1 MRDKQD
7 GKPMATAASRVFH
20 HLFNARE
27 ARTKQELSR
36 ELGLSL
42 PTIYQAIDQLEKQ
55 GLIAPTE
62 ERSSTGGRRATAF
75 SINPSSAV
83 AIGASCTGTQIR
95 LIAVNLLGTTALRAE
110 APCPPGT
117 LRTLRDTLR
126 HEIEEFSLSP
136 ELASRE
142 ILGVGIALPA
152 IVDPTARTV
161 SHAGVLELGDFAI
174 DDLIAGLPYPTLVDN
189 DANCGGFSEWSPGRT
204 SENLVY
210 LSLEQG
216 VGGAILINGDPFA
229 GMHGRSGEFGHI
241 CVETGGRA
249 CACGKR
255 GCLEAYCSAARLST
269 DMGCDLGTFFSRLAA
284 GGDAERERWEEFAEH
299 LTRGIAAIHMALD
312 TDIVIGGLLAQYL
325 PAHLGDICRRVQAL
339 DPFSG
344 GGPYVRIARHP
355 HRGVPLGAALKV
367 VARFI
372 ASV

>member
-1 MRDKQD
+1 MRDKQG
-7 GKPMATAASRVFH
+7 GKPTATATSRVFH

-36 ELGLSL
+36 ELCLSL

-55 GLIAPTE
+55 ELIAPAE

-95 LIAVNLLGTTALRAE
+95 LIAVNLLGSTVLRAE

-117 LRTLRDTLR
+117 LHALRTALRR
-126 HEIEEFSLSP
+126 EVEAFCQSP
-136 ELASRE
+136 ELIARE
-142 ILGVGIALPA
+142 VLGVGIALPA
-152 IVDPTARTV
+152 IIDPTAQTV
-161 SHAGVLELGDFAI
+161 SHAGVLEVDDFPI

-189 DANCGGFSEWSPGRT
+189 DANCGGFSEWFPSRT
-204 SENLVY
+204 NENLVY

-229 GMHGRSGEFGHI
+229 GTHGRSGEFGHI
-241 CVETGGRA
+241 CVEAGGRT

-269 DMGCDLGTFFSRLAA
+269 DMGCDLDTFFGRLAA

-299 LTRGIAAIHMALD
+299 LARGIATIHMAFD

-325 PAHLGDICRRVQAL
+325 PAHLNDIRRRVQTL
-339 DPFSG
+339 DPFASDEQ
-344 GGPYVRIARHP
+344 YVRIARHP

-367 VARFI
+367 IARFI

>member
-7 GKPMATAASRVFH
+7 GKTTATAASRVFH

-42 PTIYQAIDQLEKQ
+42 PTIYQGIEQLEER
-55 GLIAPTE
+55 GLIAPAE

-75 SINPSSAV
+75 SVNPSSTV

-95 LIAVNLLGTTALRAE
+95 LIAVNLLGATVLRAE
-110 APCPPGT
+110 APCPPGA

-126 HEIEEFSLSP
+126 REVEAFCENP
-136 ELASRE
+136 ELMARE
-142 ILGVGIALPA
+142 VLGVGIALPA
-152 IVDPTARTV
+152 IVDPAAQTV
-161 SHAGVLELGDFAI
+161 SHAGVLELDDFSI
-174 DDLIAGLPYPTLVDN
+174 DDLVAGLSYPTLVDN
-189 DANCGGFSEWSPGRT
+189 DANCGGFSEWFPGRT
-204 SENLVY
+204 RENLVY

-229 GMHGRSGEFGHI
+229 GTHGRSGEFGHI

-249 CACGKR
+249 CACGKQ
-255 GCLEAYCSAARLST
+255 GCFEAYCSAARLSA
-269 DMGCDLGTFFSRLAA
+269 DMGCDLDDFFARLAD
-284 GGDAERERWEEFAEH
+284 GDAAERERWEEFAEH
-299 LTRGIAAIHMALD
+299 LARGIATIHMAFD
-312 TDIVIGGLLAQYL
+312 TDIVIGGLLAQHL
-325 PAHLGDICRRVQAL
+325 PAHLDDIRRRVQAL
-339 DPFSG
+339 DPFASDEQ
-344 GGPYVRIARHP
+344 YVRIARHP

-367 VARFI
+367 IARFI

>member
-1 MRDKQD
+1 MQGKQD
-7 GKPMATAASRVFH
+7 GRPATTASSRVFH
-20 HLFNARE
+20 HLFDARA

-42 PTIYQAIDQLEKQ
+42 PTVYQAIEQLETQ
-55 GLIAPTE
+55 GLIAPAE

-75 SINPSSAV
+75 SVDPSSAV
-83 AIGASCTGTQIR
+83 AVGASCTGTQIR
-95 LIAVNLLGTTALRAE
+95 LIAVNLLGSTVLRAE

-117 LRTLRDTLR
+117 LRALRDALR
-126 HEIEEFSLSP
+126 HEIEEFSRSP

-142 ILGVGIALPA
+142 VLGVGIALPA
-152 IVDPTARTV
+152 IVDPTAQTV
-161 SHAGVLELGDFAI
+161 SHAGVLELADFAI
-174 DDLIAGLPYPTLVDN
+174 GELTAGLPYPALVDN
-189 DANCGGFSEWSPGRT
+189 DANCGGFSEWFPSRT
-204 SENLVY
+204 NENLVY
-210 LSLEQG
+210 LSLERG

-229 GMHGRSGEFGHI
+229 GTHGRSGEFGHI
-241 CVETGGRA
+241 CVEADGRT

-269 DMGCDLGTFFSRLAA
+269 DMGCDLGTFFDRLAA

-299 LTRGIAAIHMALD
+299 LARGIATIHMAFD

-325 PAHLGDICRRVQAL
+325 PAHLDDICRRVQAL

-344 GGPYVRIARHP
+344 GAPYVRIARHP

-367 VARFI
+367 LARFI